1 MTTSLT
7 PQAYAVK
14 RRKLFDQFKTD
25 AFHAI
30 YKSQRVRTDGQLD
43 LAFASAIDITQ
54 DGPDDDDRFRQWIL
68 TVRIPGARDAAF
80 SGIDAAREAIRQR
93 SGQRRQIR
101 VQNAHKRCHD
111 YRELVSMARAE
122 GWL

>member
-1 MTTSLT
+1 MTTTLT
-7 PQAYAVK
+7 SQAYAVK
-14 RRKLFDQFKTD
+14 RRKLFNRFKTD
-25 AFHAI
+25 AFFAI
-30 YKSQRVRTDGQLD
+30 HKSQVWHTAGNLD
-43 LAFASAIDITQ
+43 VAFANAIIITQ
-54 DGPDDDDRFRQWIL
+54 DGPDDDDRFRQWVL
-68 TVRIPGARDAAF
+68 AVRIPGARDAAF